1 MRIGILEDNQALA
14 RILQLSLEL
23 TGHKVH
29 NTETIKD
36 FLVVVLSPIVVEL
49 IIVDFRLF
57 SEPSGVG
64 LTGADVIRFVRRTY
78 PDLPAILTSAA
89 PLPRLHVGIEG
100 LSRVKILQKPFRV
113 AHLLETIK
121 VLTSEEMKRGEK
133 WQN

>member
-57 SEPSGVG
+57 SDPSGVG

-78 PDLPAILTSAA
+78 PDLPAILISAA
-89 PLPRLHVGIEG
+89 PLRRLHVDIEG
-100 LSRVKILQKPFRV
+100 LSIVHILQMTFSV
-113 AHLLETIK
+113 AYHIDNIK
-121 VLTSEEMKRGEK
+121 VLTSYV
-133 WQN
+133 